1 MCKLVTLAASRPLPT
16 YPYNPE
22 YRRISVV
29 DLASRIGA
37 TYHTRLLTLPYAY
50 DVTSR
55 YGCACGL
62 QVMPED
68 LAVLTDASQP
78 ARSVKAILAALEDF
92 QRLADLVEVG
102 LEAGPVE
109 IFTCW
114 DGDCFTAQVESR
126 RTVTLPEFRQPG
138 FPLIDRQIVTVV
150 TSYA

>member
-16 YPYNPE
+16 YPFDPM
-22 YRRISVV
+22 YRQIAVV

-37 TYHTRLLTLPYAY
+37 TYHTRLLSLPYAY

-68 LAVLTDASQP
+68 LATLADTPLIAQ
-78 ARSVKAILAALEDF
+78 SVWSIRAALEDF
-92 QRLADLVEVG
+92 RRMTDLVEIG
-102 LEAGPVE
+102 LEVGPVE

-114 DGDCFTAQVESR
+114 DSDCFTAQVESW
-126 RTVTLPEFRQPG
+126 RTVTLPQLRQPC
-138 FPLIDRQIVTVV
+138 FPLIDRQVV
-150 TSYA
+150 KVVAC